1 MLFIPGFLVAAVT
14 FPGVIVH
21 EFAHQLFCRI
31 FRVPV
36 YDVVYFQMKNPC
48 GYVSHEPVDRP
59 LASFMISVGP
69 FLVNTVLGMLIVFP
83 AAIELFQFRVYQN
96 VMSLLLGW
104 LGISIL
110 MHAFP
115 STGDAKV
122 MVQSILKN
130 PDVNLFAK
138 VITAPV
144 IGLVYLG
151 AVGSMMW
158 LDFLYAAA
166 MAMVLPNLI
175 VMMMK

>member
-1 MLFIPGFLVAAVT
+1 MIIPGFLIAALT

-21 EFAHQLFCRI
+21 EFAHQLFCRL

-36 YDVVYFQMKNPC
+36 YDVVYFQMKNPS
-48 GYVSHEPVDRP
+48 GYVAHEPTEKP

-69 FLVNTVLGMLIVFP
+69 FIVNTLLGMLVVFP
-83 AAIELFQFRVYQN
+83 AAIELFRFEVYQN
-96 VMSLLLGW
+96 ILVLLLGW

-130 PDVNLFAK
+130 PDVNLAVK
-138 VITAPV
+138 AVTAPV

-151 AVGSMMW
+151 ALGSMMW
-158 LDFLYAAA
+158 LDLIYAVF
-166 MAMVLPNLI
+166 MAMVLPNLVLLLI
-175 VMMMK
+175 

>member
-1 MLFIPGFLVAAVT
+1 MFIIPGFLVSAVT

-21 EFAHQLFCRI
+21 ESAHQLFCRI

-48 GYVSHEPVDRP
+48 GYVAHEPTERP
-59 LASFMISVGP
+59 LASFMISVWP

-83 AAIELFQFRVYQN
+83 AAIELFRFEVYHN
-96 VMSLLLGW
+96 VLSLLLGW

-130 PDVNLFAK
+130 PDVNLFVK
-138 VITAPV
+138 IITAPV

-151 AVGSMMW
+151 AIGSMMW
-158 LDFLYAAA
+158 LDFIYAVA

-175 VMMMK
+175 VMMLR

>member
-1 MLFIPGFLVAAVT
+1 MFIIPGFLISALT

-21 EFAHQLFCRI
+21 EFAHQLFCRL

-36 YDVVYFQMKNPC
+36 YDVVYFQFKNPS
-48 GYVSHEPVDRP
+48 GYVAHEPAENP
-59 LASFMISVGP
+59 LSSFMISVGP
-69 FLVNTVLGMLIVFP
+69 FLVNTILGMLIVFP
-83 AAIELFQFRVYQN
+83 AAVELFRFETKNNILV
-96 VMSLLLGW
+96 LILGW

-130 PDVNLFAK
+130 PDVNPAAK
-138 VITAPV
+138 ILTAPV

-151 AVGSMMW
+151 AFGSIMW
-158 LDFLYAAA
+158 LDLLYAIF

-175 VMMMK
+175 VSFL

>member
-1 MLFIPGFLVAAVT
+1 MIIPGFLVSAVT
-14 FPGVIVH
+14 FPGVMVH

-36 YDVVYFQMKNPC
+36 YDVVYFQMKNPS
-48 GYVSHEPVDRP
+48 GYVAHEPTERP

-69 FLVNTVLGMLIVFP
+69 FLVNTVIGMLIVFP
-83 AAIELFQFRVYQN
+83 AAIELFRFEVYQN
-96 VMSLLLGW
+96 ALSLLLGW

-115 STGDAKV
+115 STGDAQV
-122 MVQSILKN
+122 MVRAILKN
-130 PDVNLFAK
+130 PDVNPLVK
-138 VITAPV
+138 IITAPV

-158 LDFLYAAA
+158 LDFVYAVA

-175 VMMMK
+175 VMLVR

>member
-1 MLFIPGFLVAAVT
+1 MIIPGFLIAALT

-21 EFAHQLFCRI
+21 EFAHQLFCRL

-36 YDVVYFQMKNPC
+36 YDVVYFQMKNPS
-48 GYVSHEPVDRP
+48 GYVAHEPTEKP

-69 FLVNTVLGMLIVFP
+69 FIVNTLLGMLIVFP
-83 AAIELFQFRVYQN
+83 AAIELFQFEVYQN
-96 VMSLLLGW
+96 ILILLLGW
-104 LGISIL
+104 LGISVL

-130 PDVNLFAK
+130 PDVNLAVK
-138 VITAPV
+138 VVTAPV

-151 AVGSMMW
+151 ALGSMMW
-158 LDFLYAAA
+158 LDLIYAVF
-166 MAMVLPNLI
+166 MAMVLPNLVLLLI
-175 VMMMK
+175 

>member
-1 MLFIPGFLVAAVT
+1 MFIIPGFLVSAVT

-21 EFAHQLFCRI
+21 ESAHQLFCRI

-48 GYVSHEPVDRP
+48 GYVAHEPTERP

-83 AAIELFQFRVYQN
+83 AAIELFRFEVYHN
-96 VMSLLLGW
+96 VLSLLLGW

-130 PDVNLFAK
+130 PDVNMLVK
-138 VITAPV
+138 IVTAPV

-151 AVGSMMW
+151 AIGSMMW
-158 LDFLYAAA
+158 LDFIYAVA

-175 VMMMK
+175 VALIR

>member
-1 MLFIPGFLVAAVT
+1 MIIPGFLIAALT

-21 EFAHQLFCRI
+21 EFAHQLFCRL

-36 YDVVYFQMKNPC
+36 YDVVYFQMKNPS
-48 GYVSHEPVDRP
+48 GYVAHEPTEKP

-69 FLVNTVLGMLIVFP
+69 FIVNTLLGMLIVFP
-83 AAIELFQFRVYQN
+83 AAVELFRFEVYQN
-96 VMSLLLGW
+96 ILVLLLGW

-122 MVQSILKN
+122 MVQSIIKN
-130 PDVNLFAK
+130 PDVNLAVK
-138 VITAPV
+138 AVTAPV

-151 AVGSMMW
+151 ALGSMMW
-158 LDFLYAAA
+158 LDLIYAVF
-166 MAMVLPNLI
+166 MAMVLPNLVLLLI
-175 VMMMK
+175 

>member
-1 MLFIPGFLVAAVT
+1 MFIIPGFLVSAVT

-21 EFAHQLFCRI
+21 ESAHQLFCRI

-48 GYVSHEPVDRP
+48 GYVAHEPTERP

-83 AAIELFQFRVYQN
+83 AAIELFRFEVYHN
-96 VMSLLLGW
+96 VLSLLLGW

-130 PDVNLFAK
+130 PEVNLFVK
-138 VITAPV
+138 IITAPV

-151 AVGSMMW
+151 AIGSMMW
-158 LDFLYAAA
+158 LDFIYAVA
-166 MAMVLPNLI
+166 MAMGLPNLI
-175 VMMMK
+175 VMMLR

>member
-1 MLFIPGFLVAAVT
+1 MIIIPGFLISALT

-21 EFAHQLFCRI
+21 EFAHQLFCRL

-36 YDVVYFQMKNPC
+36 YDVVYFQFKNPS
-48 GYVSHEPVDRP
+48 GYVAHEPAEKP
-59 LASFMISVGP
+59 LSSFMISVGP
-69 FLVNTVLGMLIVFP
+69 FLVNTVLGMFIVFP
-83 AAIELFQFRVYQN
+83 AAIELFRFETKENILV
-96 VMSLLLGW
+96 LLLGW

-122 MVQSILKN
+122 MIQSILKN
-130 PDVNLFAK
+130 PEVNPVAK
-138 VITAPV
+138 ILTAPV

-151 AVGSMMW
+151 ALGSMMW
-158 LDFLYAAA
+158 LDLLYAIF

-175 VMMMK
+175 VALL

>member
-1 MLFIPGFLVAAVT
+1 MIIPGFLIAALT

-21 EFAHQLFCRI
+21 EFAHQLFCRL

-36 YDVVYFQMKNPC
+36 YDVVYFQMKNPS
-48 GYVSHEPVDRP
+48 GYVAHEPTEKP

-69 FLVNTVLGMLIVFP
+69 FIVNTLLGMLVVFP
-83 AAIELFQFRVYQN
+83 AAIELFRFEVYQN
-96 VMSLLLGW
+96 ILVLLLGW

-130 PDVNLFAK
+130 PDVNLAVK
-138 VITAPV
+138 VVTAPV

-151 AVGSMMW
+151 ALGSMMW
-158 LDFLYAAA
+158 LDLVYAVF
-166 MAMVLPNLI
+166 MAMVLPNLVLLLI
-175 VMMMK
+175 

>member
-1 MLFIPGFLVAAVT
+1 MIIPGFLIAALT

-21 EFAHQLFCRI
+21 EFAHQLFCRL

-36 YDVVYFQMKNPC
+36 YDVVYFQMKNPS
-48 GYVSHEPVDRP
+48 GYVAHEPTEKP

-69 FLVNTVLGMLIVFP
+69 FIVNTLLGMLIVFP
-83 AAIELFQFRVYQN
+83 AAIELFRFEVYQN
-96 VMSLLLGW
+96 ILILLLGW
-104 LGISIL
+104 LGISVL

-130 PDVNLFAK
+130 PDVNLAVK
-138 VITAPV
+138 VVTAPV

-151 AVGSMMW
+151 ALGSMMW
-158 LDFLYAAA
+158 LDLIYAVF
-166 MAMVLPNLI
+166 MAMVLPNLVLLLI
-175 VMMMK
+175 

>member
-1 MLFIPGFLVAAVT
+1 MIIPGFLIAAVT

-21 EFAHQLFCRI
+21 EFAHQLFCRL

-36 YDVVYFQMKNPC
+36 YDVVYFQMKNPS
-48 GYVSHEPVDRP
+48 GYVMHEPTEKP

-69 FLVNTVLGMLIVFP
+69 FIVNTLLGMLIVFP
-83 AAIELFQFRVYQN
+83 AAIELFRFEVYQN
-96 VMSLLLGW
+96 ILVLALGW

-130 PDVNLFAK
+130 PDVNLLVK
-138 VITAPV
+138 VVTAPV
-144 IGLVYLG
+144 IGLVYVG
-151 AVGSMMW
+151 ALGSMMW
-158 LDFLYAAA
+158 LDLVYAAF
-166 MAMVLPNLI
+166 MAMVLPNLV
-175 VMMMK
+175 VMFL

>member
-1 MLFIPGFLVAAVT
+1 MIIPGFLIAALT

-21 EFAHQLFCRI
+21 EFAHQLFCRL

-36 YDVVYFQMKNPC
+36 YDVVYFQMKNPG
-48 GYVSHEPVDRP
+48 GYVAHEPTEKP

-69 FLVNTVLGMLIVFP
+69 FIVNTLLGMLIVFP
-83 AAIELFQFRVYQN
+83 AAIELFRFEVYQN
-96 VMSLLLGW
+96 ILILLLGW

-130 PDVNLFAK
+130 PDVNLAVK
-138 VITAPV
+138 VVTAPV

-151 AVGSMMW
+151 ALGSMMW
-158 LDFLYAAA
+158 LDLIYAVF
-166 MAMVLPNLI
+166 MAMVLPNLVLLLI
-175 VMMMK
+175 

>member
-1 MLFIPGFLVAAVT
+1 MIIPGFLIAALT

-21 EFAHQLFCRI
+21 EFAHQLFCRL

-36 YDVVYFQMKNPC
+36 YDVVYFQMKNPS
-48 GYVSHEPVDRP
+48 GYVAHEPTEKP

-69 FLVNTVLGMLIVFP
+69 FIVNTLLGMLVVFP
-83 AAIELFQFRVYQN
+83 AAIELFRFEVYQN
-96 VMSLLLGW
+96 ILVLLLGW

-130 PDVNLFAK
+130 PAVNPAVK
-138 VITAPV
+138 VVTAPV

-151 AVGSMMW
+151 ALGSMMW
-158 LDFLYAAA
+158 LDLIYAVF
-166 MAMVLPNLI
+166 MAMVLPNLVLLLI
-175 VMMMK
+175 

>member
-1 MLFIPGFLVAAVT
+1 MIIPGFLIAALT

-21 EFAHQLFCRI
+21 EFAHQLFCRL

-36 YDVVYFQMKNPC
+36 YDVVYFQMKNPS
-48 GYVSHEPVDRP
+48 GYVAHEPTEKP

-69 FLVNTVLGMLIVFP
+69 FIVNTLLGMLIVFP
-83 AAIELFQFRVYQN
+83 AAIELFRFEVYQN
-96 VMSLLLGW
+96 ILILLLGW

-130 PDVNLFAK
+130 PDVNLAVK
-138 VITAPV
+138 VVTAPV

-151 AVGSMMW
+151 ALGSMMW
-158 LDFLYAAA
+158 LDLIYAVF
-166 MAMVLPNLI
+166 MAMVLPNLVLLLI
-175 VMMMK
+175 

>member
-1 MLFIPGFLVAAVT
+1 MFIIPGFLISALT

-21 EFAHQLFCRI
+21 EFAHQLFCRL

-36 YDVVYFQMKNPC
+36 YEVVYFQLKNPS
-48 GYVSHEPVDRP
+48 GFVAHEPTEKP

-69 FLVNTVLGMLIVFP
+69 FLINTILGMFIVFP
-83 AAIELFQFRVYQN
+83 AAVELFRFEVWSN
-96 VMSLLLGW
+96 PLSLLLGW

-122 MVQSILKN
+122 MVHSILKN
-130 PDVNLFAK
+130 PDVNLVVKAL
-138 VITAPV
+138 TAPV

-151 AVGSMMW
+151 AIGSMMW
-158 LDFLYAAA
+158 LDLIYAIF

-175 VMMMK
+175 VSIL

>member
-1 MLFIPGFLVAAVT
+1 MIIIPGFLISMLT

-21 EFAHQLFCRI
+21 EFAHQLFCRL

-36 YDVVYFQMKNPC
+36 YDVVYFQMKNPS
-48 GYVSHEPVDRP
+48 GYVAHEPTERP

-83 AAIELFQFRVYQN
+83 AAIELFRFEVWN
-96 VMSLLLGW
+96 NILALVLGW

-122 MVQSILKN
+122 MVQAILKN
-130 PDVNLFAK
+130 PDVNLVAK
-138 VITAPV
+138 ILTAPV

-151 AVGSMMW
+151 ALGSMMW
-158 LDFLYAAA
+158 LDLVYAVF
-166 MAMVLPNLI
+166 MAMVLPNL
-175 VMMMK
+175 VVSFL

>member
-1 MLFIPGFLVAAVT
+1 MIIPGFLIAALT

-21 EFAHQLFCRI
+21 EFAHQLFCRL

-36 YDVVYFQMKNPC
+36 YDVVYFQMKNPS
-48 GYVSHEPVDRP
+48 GYVAHEPTEKP

-69 FLVNTVLGMLIVFP
+69 FIVNTLLGMLIVFP
-83 AAIELFQFRVYQN
+83 AAVELFRFEVYQN
-96 VMSLLLGW
+96 ILVLLLGW

-130 PDVNLFAK
+130 PDVNLAVK
-138 VITAPV
+138 AVTAPV

-151 AVGSMMW
+151 ALGSMMW
-158 LDFLYAAA
+158 LDLIYAVF
-166 MAMVLPNLI
+166 MAMVLPNLVLLLI
-175 VMMMK
+175 

>member
-1 MLFIPGFLVAAVT
+1 MFIIPGFLVSAVT

-21 EFAHQLFCRI
+21 ESAHQLFCRI

-48 GYVSHEPVDRP
+48 GYVAHEPTERL

-83 AAIELFQFRVYQN
+83 AAIELFRFEVYHN
-96 VMSLLLGW
+96 VLSLLLGW

-130 PDVNLFAK
+130 PDVNLFVK
-138 VITAPV
+138 IITAPV

-151 AVGSMMW
+151 AIGSMMW
-158 LDFLYAAA
+158 LDFIYAVA

-175 VMMMK
+175 VMMLR

>member
-1 MLFIPGFLVAAVT
+1 MIIPGFLIAALT

-21 EFAHQLFCRI
+21 EFAHQLFCRL

-36 YDVVYFQMKNPC
+36 YDVVYFQMKNPS
-48 GYVSHEPVDRP
+48 GYVAHEPTEKP

-69 FLVNTVLGMLIVFP
+69 FIVNTLLGMLVVFP
-83 AAIELFQFRVYQN
+83 AAIELFRFEVYQN
-96 VMSLLLGW
+96 ILVLLLGW

-130 PDVNLFAK
+130 PDVNLAVK
-138 VITAPV
+138 VVTAPV

-151 AVGSMMW
+151 ALGSMMW
-158 LDFLYAAA
+158 LDLIYAVF
-166 MAMVLPNLI
+166 MAMVLPNLVLLLI
-175 VMMMK
+175 

>member
-1 MLFIPGFLVAAVT
+1 MFIIPGFLISALT

-21 EFAHQLFCRI
+21 EFAHQLFCRL

-36 YDVVYFQMKNPC
+36 YEVVYFQMKNPS
-48 GYVSHEPVDRP
+48 GFVAHEPTEKP

-69 FLVNTVLGMLIVFP
+69 FLINTILGMFIVFP
-83 AAIELFQFRVYQN
+83 AAVELFRFEVWSN
-96 VMSLLLGW
+96 LLSLLLGW

-122 MVQSILKN
+122 MVHSILKN
-130 PDVNLFAK
+130 PEVNLVVK
-138 VITAPV
+138 VFTAPV

-151 AVGSMMW
+151 AIGSMMW
-158 LDFLYAAA
+158 LDLIYAVF
-166 MAMVLPNLI
+166 MAMVLPNLL
-175 VMMMK
+175 VMLL

>member
-1 MLFIPGFLVAAVT
+1 MIIPGFLIAALT

-21 EFAHQLFCRI
+21 EFAHQLFCRL

-36 YDVVYFQMKNPC
+36 YDVVYFQMKNPS
-48 GYVSHEPVDRP
+48 GYVAHEPTEKP

-69 FLVNTVLGMLIVFP
+69 FIVNTLLGMLIVFP
-83 AAIELFQFRVYQN
+83 AAIELFRFEVYQN
-96 VMSLLLGW
+96 ILILLLGW

-115 STGDAKV
+115 STGDAKA

-130 PDVNLFAK
+130 PDVNLAVK
-138 VITAPV
+138 VVTAPV

-151 AVGSMMW
+151 ALGSMMW
-158 LDFLYAAA
+158 LDLIYAVF
-166 MAMVLPNLI
+166 MAMVLPNLVLLLI
-175 VMMMK
+175 

>member
-1 MLFIPGFLVAAVT
+1 
-14 FPGVIVH
+14 
-21 EFAHQLFCRI
+21 
-31 FRVPV
+31 
-36 YDVVYFQMKNPC
+36 
-48 GYVSHEPVDRP
+48 
-59 LASFMISVGP
+59 
-69 FLVNTVLGMLIVFP
+69 
-83 AAIELFQFRVYQN
+83 
-96 VMSLLLGW
+96 MSLLLGW